1 MKIRTM
7 NQHRQIWLLAVL
19 SFFTIASY
27 SQQDSQADKYLQA
40 VSDQFDLSKSYVIHM
55 DYIREDLMQETSAEG
70 EAVIWMKGLKYKIM
84 LDEYIVYYNED
95 KLYSQNT
102 ETEEVYVSEPDPDQ
116 PGYLQAVPIK
126 IIKAYEQDFNY
137 MYIGSSPMQGK
148 SLIEIQLYP
157 KDISGPYSMLKMF
170 VNPGSHKLEVMQ
182 LKHKEGILY
191 TMILSEMKADQTL
204 KDSIF
209 DFDPSAFPNTE
220 IIELIE

>member
-1 MKIRTM
+1 MKSLSM
-7 NQHRQIWLLAVL
+7 NQHRHIWLLAVL
-19 SFFTIASY
+19 SLFAATSY
-27 SQQDSQADKYLQA
+27 SQQDSRADKYLQA
-40 VSDQFDLSKSYVIHM
+40 VSQQFDLNKGYVIQM

-70 EAVIWMKGLKYKIM
+70 EGVIWMKGLKYKIM
-84 LDEYIVYYNED
+84 VDEYIVYFNEE

-137 MYIGSSPMQGK
+137 MYIGNASMMGK
-148 SLIEIQLYP
+148 TLIEIQLYP
-157 KDISGPYSMLKMF
+157 KDRSGAYSMLKMF
-170 VNPGSHKLEVMQ
+170 VNPHSQKLEVTQ

-191 TMILSEMKADQTL
+191 TMIFSEIKVDDTL
-204 KDSIF
+204 KESMF
-209 DFDPSAFPNTE
+209 DFDPSVFPNTE

>member
-1 MKIRTM
+1 M
-7 NQHRQIWLLAVL
+7 NHYRHIFLLIML
-19 SFFTIASY
+19 SFVAFASY
-27 SQQDSQADKYLQA
+27 SQQDSRADKYLQS
-40 VSDQFDLSKSYVIHM
+40 VSRQFDLNKAYVIQM

-70 EAVIWMKGLKYKIM
+70 EGVIWMKGLKYKIM
-84 LDEYIVYYNED
+84 VDEYIVYYNED

-102 ETEEVYVSEPDPDQ
+102 ETEEVYVSVPDPDQ
-116 PGYLQAVPIK
+116 AGYLQAVPIK

-157 KDISGPYSMLKMF
+157 KDRSGPYSMLKMF
-170 VNPGSHKLEVMQ
+170 VNPGSQKLEVMQ

-191 TMILSEMKADQTL
+191 TMILSEMKVDQTL
-204 KDSIF
+204 KESIF

>member
-1 MKIRTM
+1 M
-7 NQHRQIWLLAVL
+7 NHYRHIFLLIML
-19 SFFTIASY
+19 SFVAFASY
-27 SQQDSQADKYLQA
+27 SQQDSRADKYLQS
-40 VSDQFDLSKSYVIHM
+40 VSRQFDLNKAYVIQM

-70 EAVIWMKGLKYKIM
+70 EGVIWMKGLKYKIM
-84 LDEYIVYYNED
+84 VDEYIVYYNED

-102 ETEEVYVSEPDPDQ
+102 ETEEVYVSVPDPDQ
-116 PGYLQAVPIK
+116 AGYLQAVPIK

-157 KDISGPYSMLKMF
+157 KDRSGPYSMLKMF
-170 VNPGSHKLEVMQ
+170 VNPGSQKLEVMQ

-204 KDSIF
+204 KDTIF